1 MALLAAMVGVFGL
14 LRPEELADHGGHS
27 LWSKCW
33 QFVSLFYCKTSQK
46 LGHLMYTETE
56 DGNRRPGDCFSFC
69 ACHVWH
75 WLHLFWGKSNPGVMP
90 VGGICSHWP
99 PFSRMQVS
107 SGGTADRKTEA
118 WFLMF
123 RYRHFKAKH
132 RNKTIHF
139 AHHLRCG
146 LSGIQFVWWR
156 PRGPLTCKQLHDSS
170 RANWR
175 QQLVGCKWCRSQ
187 WSRWWGTTVFGA
199 TGLQHPGTWDLF
211 WIGPGYIS
219 YIVWL
224 LTTCAVAAC
233 KRWTRSVFIS
243 NWSNWSNDLFWS
255 HDPFFIQLPHMCQ
268 GLSLFRPWPKDGK
281 RFFWRC
287 SRAMLLWLVLFY
299 YLVILRGWRS
309 NIPVILFAKASA
321 T

>member
-1 MALLAAMVGVFGL
+1 
-14 LRPEELADHGGHS
+14 
-27 LWSKCW
+27 
-33 QFVSLFYCKTSQK
+33 
-46 LGHLMYTETE
+46 MYSETE

-75 WLHLFWGKSNPGVMP
+75 WLHSTDAMFSLLHVFGANPIP
-90 VGGICSHWP
+90 VSC
-99 PFSRMQVS
+99 
-107 SGGTADRKTEA
+107 
-118 WFLMF
+118 
-123 RYRHFKAKH
+123 
-132 RNKTIHF
+132 
-139 AHHLRCG
+139 
-146 LSGIQFVWWR
+146 
-156 PRGPLTCKQLHDSS
+156 
-170 RANWR
+170 
-175 QQLVGCKWCRSQ
+175 QLVGSVLTGLLLAGCKCLRRYGRQKNRGMISNVSLSAYRIISACQSQ
-187 WSRWWGTTVFGA
+187 KSKQKLYILLTTWGVDFLGSNLFGEGLEGRWHANNSTTQAVQIGGSSWLDANDAVLNGAGGEVPQFFGA
-199 TGLQHPGTWDLF
+199 TGLQHPGIWDLF
-211 WIGPGYIS
+211 LIGPGYIS

-255 HDPFFIQLPHMCQ
+255 HDPFFIQLPHMRQ
-268 GLSLFRPWPKDGK
+268 GLSLFRPQPKDGT
-281 RFFWRC
+281 RFFWQC